1 MAKEERAVSG
11 FDRVRMQDFGVLD
24 IIQGQ
29 EESLTVEAD
38 LDVLEKVRTEVRDG
52 ELVLR
57 VAGDWLDRI
66 GTALT
71 TGFRDRYLRY
81 HLTVRSLK
89 ALLIAGAGRVT
100 VGHLTSGQFVVRL
113 SGAGDVALQ
122 SLVAD
127 RLEGELTGAGKL
139 AIAGKVQE
147 QQVTLSGAG
156 KYAAQNLESQ
166 RAKVTMSGAGSA
178 TVWAVQELD
187 VTLSGVGL
195 IEYYGNP
202 EVRQSAA
209 GLGSIKHLGE
219 H

>member
-1 MAKEERAVSG
+1 MATEEREVSS
-11 FDRVRMQDFGVLD
+11 FDRVRMQDFGILD
-24 IIQGQ
+24 IVQGQ
-29 EESLTVEAD
+29 QESLTVEAD
-38 LDVLEKVRTEVRDG
+38 LDVLEKVHTEVRDG
-52 ELVLR
+52 ELILS

-71 TGFRDRYLRY
+71 IGFRDRYLRY

-89 ALLIAGAGRVT
+89 ALMIAGAGRVT
-100 VGHLTSGQFVVRL
+100 VGHLTTGQFVVRL
-113 SGAGDVALQ
+113 SGAGDVTFK

-139 AIAGKVQE
+139 AIAGKVQK

-156 KYAAQNLESQ
+156 RYAAQNLESQ

-178 TVWAVQELD
+178 TVWAAQELD
-187 VTLSGVGL
+187 VALSGVGL
-195 IEYYGNP
+195 VEYYGNP
-202 EVRQSAA
+202 EVRESAS